1 LETVTCAGRGM
12 TDRLDDVIAHG
23 LANGAGGDPTAHDR
37 ASSSHRRLAGA
48 GIVVVLVILAA
59 GVTLRVSARGALPVI
74 GRDAPPIALADLADP
89 STTRTLA
96 DLRGRLV
103 VVNLFASWCLPCKRE
118 LPALQEASL
127 AYPHVAFL
135 GVAHNDSR
143 RAALQM
149 LGDAGVTYP
158 SVYDPGGT
166 TAAAYRAQGMPT
178 TILITPDGVVAA
190 TQLGEL
196 TRPRLDALIAAART
210 P

>member
-1 LETVTCAGRGM
+1 M
-12 TDRLDDVIAHG
+12 TDRLDDVMADG
-23 LANGAGGDPTAHDR
+23 LASGAGGDPTGHDR
-37 ASSSHRRLAGA
+37 PSPSHRRLGAA
-48 GIVVVLVILAA
+48 GIVVVLVILAG
-59 GVTLRVSARGALPVI
+59 GVTLGVSARGDDQAG
-74 GRDAPPIALADLADP
+74 GRDAPPIALSDLADP
-89 STTRTLA
+89 STTRTLV

-118 LPALQEASL
+118 LPVLQEASL

-135 GVAHNDSR
+135 GVAHKDSR

-149 LGDAGVTYP
+149 LRDAGVTYP

-178 TILITPDGVVAA
+178 TILITADGLVAA

-196 TRPRLDALIAAART
+196 TRPRLDALIAAAGT
-210 P
+210 S